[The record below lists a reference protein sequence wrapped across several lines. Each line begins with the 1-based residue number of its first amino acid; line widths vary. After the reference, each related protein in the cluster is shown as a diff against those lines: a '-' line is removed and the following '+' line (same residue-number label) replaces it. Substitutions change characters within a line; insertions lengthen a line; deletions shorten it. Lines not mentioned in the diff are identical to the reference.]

1 MRVLEICRSLPT
13 HQAGGLEWHA
23 YDLVTAMEEQGA
35 RVTVLT
41 TPPAPGEALAPLHP
55 SGGVRTLGRL
65 PGRYDWEFFSSL
77 PRVAAAICAQE
88 GIDVIHAQGFAGVP
102 LVLRR
107 ACGIPVAT
115 TIHGTLYSETPLRR
129 ARFRR
134 LPPGAKLRALWRFK
148 HRLAFSPLWRRFLEA
163 RPRLIVDSQFTRRE
177 LEAELG
183 RGVEAAVIPL
193 GVDLGRS
200 WARTRFEAR
209 EELVLDTDG
218 TIFLLVGRLEALKG
232 QALALEAIAHA
243 SLRGEFKVPQPW
255 RVIVAGDGP
264 EKANLI
270 ALTRRLNIAQHV
282 TFPGRV
288 PAEKLTRMYAAA
300 DVFLNPDFGAPAF
313 GLVTAEA
320 LLAGTPVI
328 AMDSGATG
336 EVLTSERDGVLV
348 PEDPGQLLRNW
359 TDAVLR
365 LAARLPEPAN
375 LRFERAERAA
385 ARFNRR
391 DMARSVLTRLAE
403 FAAGPGAGARTP

>member
-1 MRVLEICRSLPT
+1 MKLGELRVLEICRSLPT

-23 YDLVTAMEEQGA
+23 YDLVCAMEEQGA

-41 TPPAPGEALAPLHP
+41 TPAGTGEPLAPLNP
-55 SGGVRTLGRL
+55 SGGLRTLGSVPGRYTWEFFRSL
-65 PGRYDWEFFSSL
+65 PGR
-77 PRVAAAICAQE
+77 VAEICGAE
-88 GIDVIHAQGFAGVP
+88 RIDVVHAQGFAGIP
-102 LVLRR
+102 LVLGPECRT
-107 ACGIPVAT
+107 PVVT
-115 TIHGTLYSETPLRR
+115 TIHGTLFSETSLRR
-129 ARFRR
+129 DRFRQLGPGGR
-134 LPPGAKLRALWRFK
+134 LSACWRFK
-148 HRLAFSPLWRRFLEA
+148 HRLAFAPLWRRFLNS
-163 RPRLIVDSQFTRRE
+163 RPNLVVDSQFTRRE
-177 LEAELG
+177 LQSEVGHA
-183 RGVEAAVIPL
+183 VEATVVPL
-193 GVDLGRS
+193 GIDLGRA

-218 TIFLLVGRLEALKG
+218 TIFLLVGRLEQLKG
-232 QALALEAIAHA
+232 QALALEAIAQA
-243 SLRGEFKVPQPW
+243 SIRPEFKVPQPW
-255 RVIVAGDGP
+255 RVIVAGEGP

-282 TFPGRV
+282 TFPGRI

-328 AMDSGATG
+328 AMDCGATG

-348 PEDPGQLLRNW
+348 TEDRGQLLRSW

-375 LRFERAERAA
+375 QRFERAERAS

-391 DMARSVLTRLAE
+391 DMARTMLSHFE
-403 FAAGPGAGARTP
+403 SAAGRGR